1 MSTTTRPGSSRSSD
15 PQEPARDRARVDAPL
30 KVSGLAPYAYEAD
43 LEGVLFL
50 APVLATVATG
60 RITAIDDAA
69 ARAVPGVR
77 LVLTHDNAPRLTL
90 PTLPTLAVLRKP
102 RVR

>member
-1 MSTTTRPGSSRSSD
+1 MSTTREAEGTTTPTTPTAGAPLGTGSRD
-15 PQEPARDRARVDAPL
+15 PQEQARDRVRVDAPL
-30 KVSGLAPYAYEAD
+30 KVAGLAPYAYEAD

-60 RITAIDDAA
+60 RITAIDDTA

-77 LVLTHDNAPRLTL
+77 LLSLIHI
-90 PTLPTLAVLRKP
+90 
-102 RVR
+102 